1 MDGYID
7 GTQATS
13 RRGHIS
19 GSCDLVVGIALR
31 RVFTHVKKPS
41 RKMIGAKCIAAATAV
56 GLDAV
61 LCTHTHTC
69 QRKIKE
75 STREKESKRASERE
89 TAKDRERERERERRA
104 RAHTHTHVHT
114 HTCAHTE
121 NASQCA
127 SKQIR

>member
-7 GTQATS
+7 GTHATS

-31 RVFTHVKKPS
+31 WVFTHVKKPS

-69 QRKIKE
+69 QRKIKRE
-75 STREKESKRASERE
+75 HTRERKQESERE
-89 TAKDRERERERERRA
+89 RDSERQRTRERA
-104 RAHTHTHVHT
+104 
-114 HTCAHTE
+114 
-121 NASQCA
+121 
-127 SKQIR
+127 